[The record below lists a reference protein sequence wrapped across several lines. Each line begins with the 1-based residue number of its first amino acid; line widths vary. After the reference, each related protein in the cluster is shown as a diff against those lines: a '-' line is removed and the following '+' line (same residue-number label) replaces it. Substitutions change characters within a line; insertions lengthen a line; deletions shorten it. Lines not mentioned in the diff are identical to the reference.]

1 MNARF
6 LLGPAGSGKTHRCLS
21 EIREQLLA
29 SPDGPPLLL
38 LAPKQATFQL
48 ERQILLD
55 ERISGYTRLQILSFE
70 RLASH
75 LLELSGTSP
84 LPLLSEEG
92 RIMVL
97 RALIA
102 QHSDKLKI
110 FGASAFMGGFSR
122 QLSKDLRELQHHQL
136 SPKKLIETADRLES
150 PLREKLLDLQF
161 LLSAYLEWMEKQHLQ
176 DADCLLDAAAD
187 VLKKNPLPDFSTC
200 EEGSPTV
207 VSSGQLDLFAP
218 PPALPVRKKFKPS
231 VLFSSLWMD
240 GFAEMTPQELSLLT
254 ALAPHCENMT
264 LAFCENPSE
273 ENANKASS
281 WLSIWSG
288 INQTRTECQARL
300 SALSDV
306 NITVEVL
313 EGRPRFFNNPVLGH
327 LERHWTKSEPCNET
341 DLSRHLRLAV
351 CASPSN
357 EAVLAAHEI
366 LRFVRAGGRYREA
379 AVLLR
384 QMDGYHDELRRVFAS
399 CQIPCFL
406 DRRESVAHHP
416 LAELTR
422 CALSTV
428 AFNWT
433 HEDWFGAL
441 KTGLVSSDENAVDEL
456 ENAALAHGWKGQS
469 WFKPLL
475 CDHQPASW
483 AERSTTQW
491 LPPFVK
497 LKESLTTD
505 GKLQADGQ
513 QLANALRTFWHDLH
527 VEKTLDGWQQAAIS
541 GVPTPHKTVWEQ
553 LNKWL
558 DDIERAFLKEIL
570 PLNQWLPILEASL
583 GSLTVGVIPPALDQV
598 LIGTIDRSRNPDL
611 KLALILGVN
620 ESVFPCVPEAVAL
633 LTDTDRTAL
642 EKQGIQLGPTLRQF
656 LSREHFLGYIAFT
669 RSNDRLVVTYS
680 KHDAQDRTLNPS
692 PFISHIRTL
701 FPTLKLEEI
710 FSTTTAWN
718 EAEHESE
725 LVAPLL
731 QAKEGRAPTLTPW
744 LNHPKLASILKNLN
758 LLSVQPV
765 TLSPRA
771 VNSLYTRTLSTSVSR
786 LEEFAECPF
795 KYFVD
800 AGLNAKER
808 ILFELDPR
816 KKGDFQHTVLA
827 RFHQKIQSQKKR
839 WHDLSPAQ
847 ARELVAQI
855 AAELAPDFSEGL
867 LATGEQSKVVVKSM
881 TRGLQDFLATVIFWM
896 DQYEFEPE
904 AVELVFGTKDGL
916 LPAWKLDLG
925 NEHEMMFC
933 GAMDRVDL
941 LRSED
946 GKSAS
951 AVIIDYKSSD
961 HKLETLRMANGLQLQ
976 LPAYLA
982 VLRYHPGSAT
992 FFGVEHLTPV
1002 GAFYA
1007 NFRGSSSGGKT
1018 RRDVLDTTEQQSQ
1031 KAFQHTGRFDFTALP
1046 HLDNRKEMCG
1056 TQFKFRIK
1064 KDGTS
1069 SSTSPDPM
1077 TQEKFNELISNV
1089 KEILLRMGQQIFSGT
1104 SEPAPY
1110 QKGSERACDLC
1121 EFQGIC
1127 RIDPWTHTFRSLTST
1142 ANEDVS
1148 TTDN

>member
-29 SPDGPPLLL
+29 APDGLPLLL

-48 ERQILLD
+48 ERQILQN
-55 ERISGYTRLQILSFE
+55 ERISGYTRLQIFSFE

-75 LLELSGTSP
+75 VLELTGAPP

-102 QHSDKLKI
+102 RHSDKLKI
-110 FGASAFMGGFSR
+110 FGPSASMGGFAR
-122 QLSKDLRELQHHQL
+122 QLSRDLRELQQHQL
-136 SPKKLIETADRLES
+136 SSQKLQETADRLES
-150 PLREKLLDLQF
+150 PLKEKLLDLQF
-161 LLSAYLEWMEKQHLQ
+161 LLSAYLEWMDKQHLQ
-176 DADCLLDAAAD
+176 DVDCLLDAAAN
-187 VLKKNPLPDFSTC
+187 VLRQKTLPDFSNYQPNNT
-200 EEGSPTV
+200 
-207 VSSGQLDLFAP
+207 VSSPSEQLDLFDTVFTS
-218 PPALPVRKKFKPS
+218 PARKILKSS

-254 ALAPHCENMT
+254 ALASHCENMT

-273 ENANKASS
+273 ENADRASS

-288 INQTRTECQARL
+288 INQTRTECQKRL
-300 SALSDV
+300 SVLPDV
-306 NITVEVL
+306 KITVETL
-313 EGRPRFFNNPVLGH
+313 EDRPRFSNNPILGH
-327 LERHWTKSEPCNET
+327 LERHWTKPEPCHET
-341 DLSRHLRLAV
+341 NVSKHLRLV
-351 CASPSN
+351 TCTSPSD

-384 QMDGYHDELRRVFAS
+384 RMDGYHDELRRVFAG

-416 LAELTR
+416 LPELTR
-422 CALSTV
+422 CALSTI

-441 KTGLVSSDENAVDEL
+441 KTGLVSDDENAVDEL

-475 CDHQPASW
+475 CDGQPATW
-483 AERSTTQW
+483 AERSTTKW
-491 LPPFVK
+491 MPPFVK
-497 LKESLTTD
+497 LKENLTLD
-505 GKLQADGQ
+505 GKIQADGH
-513 QLANALRTFWHDLH
+513 QLAEALRTFWHDLH
-527 VEKTLDGWQQAAIS
+527 VEKTLDGWQEAAIP
-541 GVPTPHKTVWEQ
+541 GAPAPHKTVWEQ
-553 LNKWL
+553 LNNWL
-558 DDIERAFLKEIL
+558 NDVELAFSKEIL

-598 LIGTIDRSRNPDL
+598 LIGAIDRSRNPDL

-620 ESVFPCVPEAVAL
+620 ESVFPGVPENVAL
-633 LTDTDRTAL
+633 LTDTDRGAL
-642 EKQGIQLGPTLRQF
+642 ERQGIILGPTLRQL

-669 RSNDRLVVTYS
+669 RSNERLVIAYS

-692 PFISHIRTL
+692 PFVSHIKML
-701 FPTLKLEEI
+701 FPSLTLEDI
-710 FSTTTAWN
+710 PSTTAWN

-731 QAKEGRAPTLTPW
+731 QAKDGRAPALEPW
-744 LNHPKLASILKNLN
+744 INRPTLASILQKLT
-758 LLSVQPV
+758 LLSVQPA
-765 TLSPRA
+765 TLSPK
-771 VNSLYTRTLSTSVSR
+771 VVETLYTKTLQTSVSR

-816 KKGDFQHTVLA
+816 KKGDFQHKVLA
-827 RFHQKIQSQKKR
+827 QFHHEIQDQRKH

-847 ARELVAQI
+847 ARELVSQI
-855 AAELAPDFSEGL
+855 ATKLTPGFSEGL
-867 LATGEQSKVVVKSM
+867 LASGAQSQVVVESM
-881 TRGLQDFLATVIFWM
+881 TRSLQDFLATTIAWM
-896 DQYEFEPE
+896 AQYEFEPE
-904 AVELVFGTKDGL
+904 AVELVFGTEDGV
-916 LPAWKLDLG
+916 LPAWKLDLDNG
-925 NEHEMMFC
+925 REMMFR
-933 GAMDRVDL
+933 GAIDRVDL
-941 LRSED
+941 LRSKD
-946 GKSAS
+946 GKSAL
-951 AVIIDYKSSD
+951 AVVIDYKSSD
-961 HKLETLRMANGLQLQ
+961 HKLEALRMSNGLQLQ

-982 VLRYHPGSAT
+982 VLRYHPNSAAY
-992 FFGVEHLTPV
+992 FGVESLTPV

-1007 NFRGSSSGGKT
+1007 NFRGSSSGGKN

-1031 KAFQHTGRFDFTALP
+1031 EAFQHAGRFDFTALS
-1046 HLDNRKEMCG
+1046 HLDNRKEPRG

-1064 KDGTS
+1064 KDGS
-1069 SSTSPDPM
+1069 PFSTPPDPLIP
-1077 TQEKFNELISNV
+1077 EKFDDLIRNV
-1089 KEILLRMGQQIFSGT
+1089 RTILASMGQQIFSGM
-1104 SEPAPY
+1104 SEPDPY

-1127 RIDPWTHTFRSLTST
+1127 RIDPWTHTFRSLTSPT
-1142 ANEDVS
+1142 ADDASPTDV
-1148 TTDN
+1148 